1 MINRLNS
8 NIVKLYNVFH
18 HVSVDESMILFKG
31 QSAIKQCNPSKKIK
45 RGFKLW
51 SLADMDG
58 YLYHCEVYQG
68 KNQVFVDDSMPK
80 YFGLGPS
87 IVYQLT
93 KPLHGKHHQVFID
106 NYFSM
111 VLLMEYLL
119 HHQVYCCGTIRSHRK
134 YLRKNLKTEKTLQR
148 GEFDYRV
155 YDGELVFYKWKDNKV
170 VTLLFNFHVTESAIR
185 KENLGVHGPIY
196 DKKRGRCE
204 VCAKD
209 KQEARPH
216 IKCSA
221 CDVFLCL
228 NEEKNCFAKFHDL

>member
-1 MINRLNS
+1 
-8 NIVKLYNVFH
+8 
-18 HVSVDESMILFKG
+18 MILFKG
-31 QSAIKQCNPSKKIK
+31 WSAIKQYNPMKPIK

-134 YLRKNLKTEKTLQR
+134 YLPKNLKTEKTLQR

-185 KENLGVHGPIY
+185 KENLGVRGPIY
-196 DKKRGRCE
+196 DKKTW
-204 VCAKD
+204 
-209 KQEARPH
+209 
-216 IKCSA
+216 S
-221 CDVFLCL
+221 L
-228 NEEKNCFAKFHDL
+228 